1 LLFRLKILFQTI
13 PCVLEAAS
21 SPTAAGAEEGRGC
34 GLIDWMMAGSAGF
47 TMSPVASKRCST
59 VPSSKSPFAFR
70 REGLEVTV
78 VAKGKTR
85 SGALDGL
92 D

>member
-1 LLFRLKILFQTI
+1 LLFRLETLFLKI

-21 SPTAAGAEEGRGC
+21 FHTAASAEEDRGC

-59 VPSSKSPFAFR
+59 VPSSTSPFTFR